1 LNRYEFN
8 AIIINSIATHKQ
20 LLNRVRTTIALRPI
34 LVGGLTY
41 IVPTTKLY
49 RSRWRPI

>member
-1 LNRYEFN
+1 
-8 AIIINSIATHKQ
+8 
-20 LLNRVRTTIALRPI
+20 

-41 IVPTTKLY
+41 IAPTTKLY